1 MRSAALVVVS
11 SVFVPLATVF
21 VALRFKARKST
32 KAGPGLDDYTIL
44 AALII
49 QYAGFAITMFGAIA
63 GGWGDSGLNLSEHS
77 SETAT
82 YAKVLFF
89 PHGFSASIL
98 MGEIFSSRP
107 VSKGPDDPD
116 GPFVIDYAGFLL
128 SMAAINIVLDVITVF
143 MPLSVIRALQMSSV
157 RKAQVSGIFLLGLFC
172 IIAAAARVYYLGVIS
187 HAADGPGTESQLDE
201 ISRVAVSV
209 TMWFIIESQTSIIAA
224 CLPTLAPLFRSSQYA
239 GFKVQMRRPMPVL
252 RPIRLRGT
260 TKSSKVDS
268 THIEQGSKDDRR
280 PWEHM
285 NSDSSHEGD
294 VASDSNA
301 ELTVVDIV

>member
-1 MRSAALVVVS
+1 MQPMDRAQKANVSLPRLGTVARTDSRRSV
-11 SVFVPLATVF
+11 
-21 VALRFKARKST
+21 
-32 KAGPGLDDYTIL
+32 
-44 AALII
+44 
-49 QYAGFAITMFGAIA
+49 
-63 GGWGDSGLNLSEHS
+63 
-77 SETAT
+77 
-82 YAKVLFF
+82 
-89 PHGFSASIL
+89 
-98 MGEIFSSRP
+98 
-107 VSKGPDDPD
+107 
-116 GPFVIDYAGFLL
+116 
-128 SMAAINIVLDVITVF
+128 
-143 MPLSVIRALQMSSV
+143 
-157 RKAQVSGIFLLGLFC
+157 
-172 IIAAAARVYYLGVIS
+172 
-187 HAADGPGTESQLDE
+187 DE